1 MNPRFCIR
9 GFLDSLGLVFFKS
22 KVVDIFLVSCCSLG
36 RASFKSICCFSEHF
50 LIADFE
56 KITHQQIFVS
66 FTSKTAF
73 CLEKESVTLQLNE
86 GAGF

>member
-22 KVVDIFLVSCCSLG
+22 KFVDIFL
-36 RASFKSICCFSEHF
+36 ICCFSEHF

-56 KITHQQIFVS
+56 KITHQQIFLS